1 MSRAGVWALCS
12 AGIWAAVPSAAA
24 QTPAEFYKGKT
35 LTIVVSSAAGGGYDA
50 ISRAAARVLPNHL
63 PGNPGVIVQNMPG
76 AGGIVAGN
84 YIYTRAPKDGTAIAQ
99 LQQIVAFAPLLG
111 SKEATF
117 DALKL
122 GWLGSPAHE
131 TGVFIVWH
139 TLGVSSIEEARQRE
153 LIVGTPGLISTPGFY
168 ARLLRDTLG
177 LKLKLV
183 VGYPGQN
190 DSMLAM
196 ERGET
201 DAYPNFYN
209 NLFAFRP
216 HWLGEG
222 KVKVLVQ
229 YGGREKEHALGPVPH
244 ALELAHNDEDRAL
257 MEAAFAP
264 LVLGR
269 PFAVPPGVPADRLA
283 SLRAAF
289 FATFKDPMFVADVE
303 KGGLKINRPRSGEEI
318 QALIAATYEAPAA
331 VIERLRRLQ
340 QE

>member
-1 MSRAGVWALCS
+1 MIRSGVWV
-12 AGIWAAVPSAAA
+12 AVLGVIVASLRPAAA
-24 QTPAEFYKGKT
+24 QAPAEFYKGKT
-35 LTIVVSSAAGGGYDA
+35 VTIIVSSAAGGGYDA
-50 ISRAAARVLPNHL
+50 ISRSLARVLPNHL
-63 PGNPGVIVQNMPG
+63 PGAPTVIVQNMPG

-117 DALKL
+117 DAEKL

-139 TLGVSSIEEARQRE
+139 TQGVSTLEEARKRE
-153 LIVGTPGLISTPGFY
+153 LTVGTPGLVSTPGFY

-177 LKLKLV
+177 LTLKLV

-201 DAYPNFYN
+201 DAYTNFYN
-209 NLFAFRP
+209 NLAAFRP
-216 HWLGEG
+216 HWLSEG

-229 YGGREKEHALGPVPH
+229 YGPREREAALGAVPH
-244 ALELAHNDEDRAL
+244 ALELARNDEDRAL

-269 PFAVPPGVPADRLA
+269 PFAAPPGVPEDRLA
-283 SLRAAF
+283 ALRDAF
-289 FATFKDPMFVADVE
+289 LATFKDPLFVADVE
-303 KGGLKINRPRSGEEI
+303 KGGLKINRPRSGAEI
-318 QALIAATYEAPAA
+318 QALIAATYKYPAT
-331 VIERLRRLQ
+331 VVERLRRLQ

>member
-1 MSRAGVWALCS
+1 MIRKWLFVAVS
-12 AGIWAAVPSAAA
+12 AAAVAAQSPAEA
-24 QTPAEFYKGKT
+24 QTPAEFFKGKT
-35 LTIVVSSAAGGGYDA
+35 LSIIVSSAPGGGYDA
-50 ISRAAARVLPNHL
+50 ISRAVARVLPAHL
-63 PGNPGVIVQNMPG
+63 AGAPTVIVQNMPG

-111 SKEATF
+111 SKEAAF
-117 DALKL
+117 DAEKM

-139 TLGVSSIEEARQRE
+139 TLGISRLDEARKRE
-153 LIVGTPGLISTPGFY
+153 LTVGTPGLVSTPGFY

-201 DAYPNFYN
+201 DAYTNFYN
-209 NLFAFRP
+209 NLEAFRP
-216 HWLGEG
+216 HWVAEG
-222 KVKVLVQ
+222 KIKVLVQ
-229 YGGREKEHALGPVPH
+229 YGGRDKEPALGSVPH
-244 ALELAHNDEDRAL
+244 ALELARNDEDRAL

-269 PFAVPPGVPADRLA
+269 PFALPPGVPADRLA
-283 SLRAAF
+283 ALREAF
-289 FATFKDPMFVADVE
+289 LATFKDPAFVADVE

-318 QALIAATYEAPAA
+318 QDLIAATYKYPAP
-331 VIERLRRLQ
+331 VIERLKRLQ